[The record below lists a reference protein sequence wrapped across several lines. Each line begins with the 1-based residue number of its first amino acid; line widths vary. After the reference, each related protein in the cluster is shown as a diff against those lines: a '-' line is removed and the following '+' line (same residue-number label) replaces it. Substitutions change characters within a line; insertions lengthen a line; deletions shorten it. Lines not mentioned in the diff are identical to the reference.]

1 MHIVTL
7 WAPPDAD
14 QTGSSDAYKSEQWD
28 GFGNFCCVEQ
38 EDSGTES
45 SGSSSGVMNKDW
57 FIRCDNL
64 YVTIT
69 V

>member
-1 MHIVTL
+1 MLIKL
-7 WAPPDAD
+7 DP
-14 QTGSSDAYKSEQWD
+14 SDAYKSES
-28 GFGNFCCVEQ
+28 
-38 EDSGTES
+38 SGTGLGTFAVSNRRTHGNAFRYSS